1 MNYSISKLTKLSC
14 AAYTHYIHNMNT
26 ECVRTMVESS
36 VFQDFL
42 REKPSFDVVVT
53 QIIVGD
59 ALLSLGKYFDAP
71 VVGISAS
78 AMNKWTRNA
87 VGAPNLASF
96 VPHLLTGYSDEMDF
110 WERAYNSLCYL
121 YDDVK
126 YSLSYAPTQQNILDE
141 MYPNA
146 PNMPSFDDLTRNISV
161 ILYNSHQVLQS
172 PAPTQPN
179 LIPVGGLF
187 INRKNPQQLPKDI
200 DTFLNESPGAIYVS
214 FGETFDIAR
223 FGKRQKEAL
232 INAFS
237 EYSNMR
243 IIVQSREAIR
253 IPSHHPSN
261 VMVRP
266 WLPQQAILAHQ
277 KVKLFITHGGWLFF
291 RANNQSNS
299 ILISK
304 FY

>member
-1 MNYSISKLTKLSC
+1 
-14 AAYTHYIHNMNT
+14 
-26 ECVRTMVESS
+26 MVKSQ
-36 VFQDFL
+36 VFQEFL

-59 ALLSLGKYFDAP
+59 ALLSLGSYFDAP
-71 VVGISAS
+71 VVGISAL

-96 VPHLLTGYSDEMDF
+96 VPHSLTGYSDEMDF

-146 PNMPSFDDLTRNISV
+146 KNVPSFEDLTRNISV
-161 ILYNSHQVLQS
+161 ILYNSHQVLQR

-179 LIPVGGLF
+179 LIPVGGLY
-187 INRKNPQQLPKDI
+187 IDRKNPQKLPKDI
-200 DTFLNESPGAIYVS
+200 ESFLNESPGAIYVS
-214 FGETFDIAR
+214 FGETFDIAK
-223 FGKRQKEAL
+223 FATSQKEAL

-237 EYSNMR
+237 EYPNMR
-243 IIVQSREAIR
+243 IILQSKEPIQ
-253 IPSHHPSN
+253 IPSHHPSK
-261 VMVRP
+261 VMVRS

-277 KVKLFITHGGWLFF
+277 KVKLFITHGGQLMFM
-291 RANNQSNS
+291 Q
-299 ILISK
+299 III
-304 FY
+304 